1 MNRFIRL
8 PLAGAACLLMFGCRG
23 DTASPK
29 IDTPMYA
36 VSDGAHNGNPDFFF
50 LPPLFKNPNTDA
62 NFEPTAANMSLKPA
76 VEICELGAAAA
87 DGSRQCIAGPP
98 LKRFG
103 PSMVTASLTDQQYQ
117 VNWNT
122 DESQLDPAKY
132 YRIRILVGSTL
143 LGFADVDPVSN
154 GSQLKNVQTNEYIG
168 LVDGRTLPIKFRI
181 ENGALCAVDGT
192 PCAAET
198 VDLSQGGEIELLGA
212 GEDFK
217 VDIPAG
223 TTATFNGQAVSNVT
237 INLEVCSGID
247 VDLPTFGP
255 CLRLSTYF
263 DATGQGELEFS
274 QPVLISMC
282 VLNSLYYTPNETRQQ
297 ELITLHQQDGS
308 LIRAL
313 PHADPNCDVIGSN
326 TSGFGWLKSLAA
338 RFLAPKPAYAS
349 ARNAMLHVGAGG
361 ETGTVGA
368 TCTTAPASPRR
379 GLYMS
384 TTCPPSSPIARSS
397 GPQRSAMA
405 AITPP
410 MTVSDFQ
417 FALPAKMDY
426 LNIGDANRTAPAGS
440 TLPTAVKV
448 TDWDGNAV
456 QGARVTFT
464 EPAIEGPPTILGTAI
479 SNSDGVAQI
488 SWTIRAGANT
498 AVASGRGIAARN
510 NYPNPD
516 EAVKPFMPDIS
527 LPTSG
532 QSPVALGTGR
542 VTFTATGTTGLTG
555 YQVITS
561 DALVAA
567 GAFNRDAVQCPAG
580 KVVVGGGAQVAGEGS
595 ADFNTKLRESAP
607 GSVGS
612 GADARDV
619 WLVSIKNDDANDHTI
634 RKFVLCAD
642 RPDGYEVM
650 TSADFTLTNPG
661 GFHREAVQCSAGK
674 SILSGGAQVVG
685 EGSGNFFVKM
695 QEDAPGTVGTA
706 EGTRDVWLVSM
717 KNEDEIPHTARIFAI
732 CASPLS
738 GYELNTSSTFSLAAA
753 GGFNRQSV
761 LCTGTKAVTGG
772 GAQVV
777 GEGTADFG
785 TRLQESAPGT
795 VNLPS
800 QDVWLTSIKNED
812 GSAHNARDFAVCV
825 DATRVP

>member
-1 MNRFIRL
+1 MNRLIRL
-8 PLAGAACLLMFGCRG
+8 PLVGAACILLFGCRG
-23 DTASPK
+23 DTASP
-29 IDTPMYA
+29 IVDTPTYA

-50 LPPLFKNPNTDA
+50 LPPLFKSPITNPNY
-62 NFEPTAANMSLKPA
+62 EPTGANMNLKPA

-87 DGSRQCIAGPP
+87 DGSRECIAGPP
-98 LKRFG
+98 VKRFN
-103 PSMVTASLTDQQYQ
+103 PSVVTTTADQAYQ
-117 VNWNT
+117 VNWKT
-122 DESQLDPAKY
+122 DESNLNVSKF
-132 YRIRILVGSTL
+132 YRIRVLVGSTV
-143 LGFADVDPVSN
+143 LGFADVDPVGN
-154 GSQLKNVQTNEYIG
+154 GSQLKNVLTNEYIG

-181 ENGALCAVDGT
+181 ETGALCAVDGT
-192 PCAAET
+192 PCASET
-198 VDLSQGGEIELLGA
+198 IDLAQGGQIELLGG

-217 VDIPAG
+217 VDIPSG
-223 TTATFNGQAVSNVT
+223 TTATFNGQAVTNVT
-237 INLEVCSGID
+237 VNLEVCAGID
-247 VDLPTFGP
+247 VDLPTFGA
-255 CLRLSTYF
+255 CLRLSTFF
-263 DATGQGELEFS
+263 DATGAGELEFS
-274 QPVLISMC
+274 NPLTISLC
-282 VLNSLYYTPNETRQQ
+282 VLNEEVHTPDETRQQ
-297 ELITLHQQDGS
+297 GLITLHQQDGS

-313 PHADPNCDVIGSN
+313 PHADPNCEVIGTNS
-326 TSGFGWLKSLAA
+326 SGWDWLKSLAA
-338 RFLAPKPAYAS
+338 RFLTPKPAFA
-349 ARNAMLHVGAGG
+349 ATRTALLHVGAGG
-361 ETGTVGA
+361 ETGVVGA
-368 TCTTAPASPRR
+368 KCTPAPPPSSRVP
-379 GLYMS
+379 GLFLA
-384 TTCPPSSPIARSS
+384 TTCPPSSPIYRI
-397 GPQRSAMA
+397 GPQPSAMA

-417 FALPAKMDY
+417 FALPAMMDY
-426 LNIGDANRTAPAGS
+426 LNSDDASRTAPAGT

-464 EPAIEGPPTILGTAI
+464 EPVAGTPGIVVGIAI
-479 SNSDGVAQI
+479 SNADGVAQI
-488 SWTIRAGANT
+488 LWTIDAGPNT
-498 AVASGRGIAARN
+498 VVASGRGIAAQN
-510 NYPNPD
+510 NYPGGT
-516 EAVKPFMPDIS
+516 VKPFMPDIS
-527 LPTSG
+527 LPTSA
-532 QSPVALGTGR
+532 QSPVALGTGK

-567 GAFNRDAVQCPAG
+567 GDFNRDAVQCPAG

-607 GSVGS
+607 GRVGS

-619 WLVSIKNDDANDHTI
+619 WLVSIRNDDATNHTI

-642 RPDGYEVM
+642 PPAGYEVM

-695 QEDAPGTVGTA
+695 QETAPGSVGTA
-706 EGTRDVWLVSM
+706 GGSRDVWLVSM
-717 KNEDEIPHTARIFAI
+717 KNEDEVPHTARIFAI

-738 GYELNTSSTFSLAAA
+738 GYEVNTSSDFSLAAA

-777 GEGTADFG
+777 TEGTADFG

-795 VNLPS
+795 VNLPA

-812 GSAHNARDFAVCV
+812 GSAHTARDFAVCV
-825 DATRVP
+825 DAIRTP